1 MTRQQRARR
10 RAIAATAIGF
20 AILTIAF
27 MGLPMLGGYVTGE
40 QPAAAVTA
48 PVEDSKWTGK

>member
-1 MTRQQRARR
+1 MTRQQRERR

-20 AILTIAF
+20 AILTIVF
-27 MGLPMLGGYVTGE
+27 MGLPMLGGYVTSE

-48 PVEDSKWTGK
+48 PVEESKWTGK